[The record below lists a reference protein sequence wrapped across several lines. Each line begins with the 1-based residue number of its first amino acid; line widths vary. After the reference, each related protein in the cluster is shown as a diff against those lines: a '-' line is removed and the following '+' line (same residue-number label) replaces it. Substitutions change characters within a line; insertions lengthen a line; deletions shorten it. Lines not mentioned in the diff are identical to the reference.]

1 MAESWLEVSLSGETM
16 RFPLIRSA
24 RRTLAL
30 ELSGETILIRAPRLM
45 SEARIRSMVQEKE
58 HWIRQHLK
66 RIDRTRQEAG
76 EPLSEAELLTLKQH
90 GKTVFAQRA
99 AYYAQKIGVTY
110 GTSTV
115 RAQKSRWGSCS
126 AAGNLSFNCLLLLA
140 PPEVLDSVVVH
151 ELCHRLHMDH
161 SAAFYGEVL
170 RVFPEYRKHNAWL
183 KQHGAALLLR
193 AGKS

>member
-76 EPLSEAELLTLKQH
+76 EPLSETELLALKQR
-90 GKTVFAQRA
+90 GKIVFAQRA

-110 GTSTV
+110 GTITV

-161 SAAFYGEVL
+161 SPAFYWEVL